1 MEEAVSLWIRRIN
14 KSGRHFWL
22 IDTHPVLLL
31 AVIPAFI
38 FAAVAHPELLA
49 KTTVIIMG
57 SGIICLTVAKI
68 SLFRQ
73 GIWISWGPRYMTKLN
88 ALLYKTG
95 YALLGSAVVLM
106 LLVRTVMR

>member
-1 MEEAVSLWIRRIN
+1 MSMWIRHGD

-31 AVIPAFI
+31 VAIPVIMI
-38 FAAVAHPELLA
+38 AAVAFPELLW
-49 KTTVIIMG
+49 KMTMIIAG
-57 SGIICLTVAKI
+57 SGMICLAVAKI

-73 GIWISWGPRYMTKLN
+73 GIWISCGPRYMSRRN

-95 YALLGSAVVLM
+95 YALFGSGAALT
-106 LLVRTVMR
+106 LLVRSMIR